1 MNNLP
6 LIGLGIATKSEVG
19 QTLDTSFPLIV
30 FKDGEEKYDQYFDD
44 WNALMSKDV
53 IEVKDPLL
61 LDLQDDDLSDSI
73 DHLNDNQALIL
84 CRISNNKSIES
95 TEEAYLKLHLISY
108 KYFVPNSL
116 NLENLFGHLVNVAWT
131 NQGPIELEG
140 IEKKILSAKKKNQ
153 LLEINSIDKFPCLTD
168 YIIPPGV
175 RIADSSRVRLGAYLS
190 EGTTVMHEGFVNF
203 NAGTLGPAM
212 IEGRISAGVV
222 VGKNSDLGGGCS
234 TMGTLSGGNNIKI
247 SVGENCLLGANSGLG
262 IPIGDNCIVE
272 AGLYVTGGSKVTK
285 YNAQNEP
292 ELVLKASELA
302 GQDNILFIRNSQ
314 NGAIEAK
321 VNPKSI
327 KLNESLHKN

>member
-1 MNNLP
+1 M
-6 LIGLGIATKSEVG
+6 K
-19 QTLDTSFPLIV
+19 
-30 FKDGEEKYDQYFDD
+30 
-44 WNALMSKDV
+44 
-53 IEVKDPLL
+53 VKDPLL
-61 LDLQDDDLSDSI
+61 LNLQDDDLSDSI

-84 CRISNNKSIES
+84 CRISDNKSIEN

-292 ELVLKASELA
+292 ELVIKASELA
-302 GQDNILFIRNSQ
+302 GQDNLLFIRNSQ

-327 KLNESLHKN
+327 ELNESLHKN